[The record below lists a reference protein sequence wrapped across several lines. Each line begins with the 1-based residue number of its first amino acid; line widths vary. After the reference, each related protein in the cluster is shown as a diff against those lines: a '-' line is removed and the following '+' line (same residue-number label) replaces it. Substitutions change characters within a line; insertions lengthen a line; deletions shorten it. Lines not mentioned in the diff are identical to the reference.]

1 MSKQS
6 ITIKAEV
13 PAAAIGKLYARL
25 DNEVTP
31 YALRV
36 KKGIRAG
43 VREVVIY
50 CQITAVE
57 YFSKILKTLTR

>member
-1 MSKQS
+1 MSKLS
-6 ITIKAEV
+6 TTVKAEV

-36 KKGIRAG
+36 KKGTRVG
-43 VREVVIY
+43 VRGVIIN
-50 CQITAVE
+50 CQITVAR
-57 YFSKILKTLTR
+57 YFERILRELMP

>member
-1 MSKQS
+1 MSKLNT
-6 ITIKAEV
+6 TIKAEV

-36 KKGIRAG
+36 KKVRAG
-43 VREVVIY
+43 VREIVIN
-50 CQITAVE
+50 CQITAID
-57 YFSKILKTLTR
+57 YFNTLIKSL